1 MAMRRAMMM
10 IMEIDTPTF
19 PLITFIIL
27 WKELKIKLSSACWK
41 NCKKVLAL
49 VNEIQA
55 NFLLIT
61 KRFDIQEMLDC
72 VVYSS
77 FNVHMIR

>member
-1 MAMRRAMMM
+1 MM

-19 PLITFIIL
+19 PLITFIINFVERVENQAL
-27 WKELKIKLSSACWK
+27 PRTCWK
-41 NCKKVLAL
+41 NCKNVLAL
-49 VNEIQA
+49 ANEIQA

-61 KRFDIQEMLDC
+61 KRFDIQEIDC
-72 VVYSS
+72 LVYSS